1 MTLSLAN
8 KRILLGITGSIA
20 AYKSAELTR
29 LLRDAGADV
38 RVVMTAH
45 AKQFITPMTLQA
57 LSGHPVHDELFDLQ
71 MENAMGHIQLAKW
84 ADVIVIAP
92 ASADCLSRLATGAAN
107 DLLTTLCLA
116 TRAPVMIAPAM
127 NQAMWLHSLTQANC
141 AILQTAGYHVLE
153 PDAGLQAC
161 GDVGPGRM
169 VEPQAILARLGT
181 LFQTGLLTGVRV
193 LMTAGPTQEAMDPIR
208 YFANHSSG
216 KMGFALM
223 EAIQEAGATVTMVH
237 GPVSCAIPSRGT
249 CIPVKSAQEMHAAVM
264 QQVAQCDMFIAVAAV
279 SDYRPETVT
288 HSKIHK
294 SAETLS
300 LNLVRNPDIV
310 AEVGALASPPFIVGF
325 TIETEELVER
335 ARAKRIRKK
344 MDMIVANAFSEAYGM
359 GREDNEVIVISKNK
373 EITLPRMGKL
383 QLARELVAQI
393 AGEYTQQDE
402 LEVKG

>member
-1 MTLSLAN
+1 MTLPLAN

-29 LLRDAGADV
+29 LLREEGAEV
-38 RVVMTAH
+38 RVVMTTH

-57 LSGHPVHDELFDLQ
+57 LSGRPVHDELFDLQ

-92 ASADCLSRLATGAAN
+92 ASADCLSRLAQGAAN

-116 TRAPVMIAPAM
+116 TRAPIMIAPAM

-141 AILQTAGYHVLE
+141 AALKAAGYHLLE

-169 VEPQAILARLGT
+169 VEPQAILSRLNT
-181 LFQTGLLTGVRV
+181 FFQTGLLAGVRV
-193 LMTAGPTQEAMDPIR
+193 LMTSGPTQEAIDPIR
-208 YFANHSSG
+208 YVANYSSG

-223 EAIQEAGATVTMVH
+223 EAMQEAGAIVTMVH
-237 GPVSCAIPSRGT
+237 GPVSCAMPSGGT
-249 CIPVKSAQEMHAAVM
+249 CISVKSAQEMYNAVM
-264 QQVAQCDMFIAVAAV
+264 QQVAQCDLFVAVAAV
-279 SDYRPETVT
+279 SDYRPETFT
-288 HSKIHK
+288 PSKIHK
-294 SAETLS
+294 SAETWS

-310 AEVGALASPPFIVGF
+310 AEVGALESPPFIVGF
-325 TIETEELVER
+325 TIETEALVER

-344 MDMIVANAFSEAYGM
+344 MDMIVANALSEAYGI
-359 GREDNEVIVISKNK
+359 GREDNEVIVISKDK
-373 EITLPRMGKL
+373 EIALPRMSKL
-383 QLARELVAQI
+383 QLARELVRQI
-393 AGEYTQQDE
+393 AGEYAQQDK
-402 LEVKG
+402 LEVTG